1 MRNRRDRAG
10 VFLGSG
16 STGGGWLENGIDFVP
31 HGILDCLPDVVQ
43 CVSDIIQ
50 DGTSRRFVVAALCGA
65 RQSGEQQK
73 HARET
78 AEEIKSHFCVF
89 LKVRKVPP

>member
-1 MRNRRDRAG
+1 M
-10 VFLGSG
+10 
-16 STGGGWLENGIDFVP
+16 ENGIDSVL

-50 DGTSRRFVVAALCGA
+50 DGTSRSEVAALRGA

-73 HARET
+73 HAQET
-78 AEEIKSHFCVF
+78 VKEIKSHFCVF